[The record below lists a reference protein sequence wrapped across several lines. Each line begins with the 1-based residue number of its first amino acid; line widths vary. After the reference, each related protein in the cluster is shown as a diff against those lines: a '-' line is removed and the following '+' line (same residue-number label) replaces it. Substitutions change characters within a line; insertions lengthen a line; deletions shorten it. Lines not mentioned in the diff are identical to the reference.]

1 MGAKVQSKTHFPGSM
16 MDLNNGFCNGV
27 WDLYHDD
34 KSRMISGPGNSQHFD
49 YFLTRQATDGYAKE
63 QIRQTILKHESIFRH
78 QLQELHRLYKRQRDL
93 MNPVLPETSNL
104 GRFPSQASSSFSLVG
119 SAFSRASTSKCDV
132 SERKVIDLELPADVE
147 EKVGN
152 FHSLSTEKVFNLADL
167 NEPIQ
172 IEETDFSASVRNKNS
187 IDCFADEPQ
196 KRDSAAKRT
205 IFGVE
210 ICGRNHTPSFD
221 FLRAPTFRSSNPQ
234 SSSINPEPSLVLPWR
249 NTTSLGQNGTILHHN
264 HWLGSGSSDS
274 MRQNP
279 SSFAG
284 NLSSRLMTNSRPV
297 GFLNGIKSKDPVSD
311 NLEEICVSEKRKF
324 MDMWKNRE
332 TPAQRLSSWLVA
344 KPCLQSEEM
353 NGKETSVYPIN
364 LDSLQNHSQQ
374 FFKKAEMAE
383 GNDPRE
389 FKKVKTDDSQSFSK
403 ILGVPIIDLQNSE
416 DLVTKET
423 DYDPKVEDNG
433 GKNCISDI
441 DLNLS
446 LDEEDAPFLG
456 SVVKIATMEIDLEA
470 PAVLESETN
479 SPEMDSE
486 NGSMDDHFELDKAAA
501 EAIVSISSSKVR
513 DSCHPPQ
520 EPSAATLMWF
530 AVVITSDGFKKSSI
544 KMDQESIPEGMDDF
558 EFMTLKLRDSDES
571 YENYK
576 PTIVEEE
583 KEKEEETGS
592 FSKRTPRKGQGRR
605 GRQRKDFQK
614 DILPNIITLSR
625 REVTED
631 LQTFEEAFSSIG
643 VSWQSSLSKR
653 KAAARNGRSR
663 RQLMA
668 VDTSSKLP
676 PPPPGAVVVEQTVC
690 REVALEK
697 SLGGWGRRTR
707 RLPRQRCGN
716 AGNHHSFAL
725 KC

>member
-1 MGAKVQSKTHFPGSM
+1 MGATVQSKTHFPGSM

-34 KSRMISGPGNSQHFD
+34 RSRIVSGPVNSQHYD

-93 MNPVLPETSNL
+93 MNPAPLEAANL
-104 GRFPSQASSSFSLVG
+104 GRFLSQAPSSFSLVD
-119 SAFSRASTSKCDV
+119 SPFSRASTSRHDV

-187 IDCFADEPQ
+187 TNHFADEPQ
-196 KRDSAAKRT
+196 KRDSPAKRT
-205 IFGVE
+205 IFGVDISE
-210 ICGRNHTPSFD
+210 RNNTPSFD
-221 FLRAPTFRSSNPQ
+221 FLHAPAFRSSNPQ
-234 SSSINPEPSLVLPWR
+234 SGSINPEPPLVLPWR
-249 NTTSLGQNGTILHHN
+249 NTTSLGQNGSIFHHN
-264 HWLGSGSSDS
+264 HWPGTGSGSSDLT
-274 MRQNP
+274 RQNP
-279 SSFAG
+279 DFFGG
-284 NLSSRLMTNSRPV
+284 NLSSRLMTNSRSV
-297 GFLNGIKSKDPVSD
+297 GFSKDLVSD
-311 NLEEICVSEKRKF
+311 NREEICGEKRKF

-332 TPAQRLSSWLVA
+332 TPEQRLPPWLAA
-344 KPCLQSEEM
+344 KPCFPSEEM
-353 NGKETSVYPIN
+353 NGKETTVCHIN

-374 FFKKAEMAE
+374 FFKKADIVE

-389 FKKVKTDDSQSFSK
+389 SKKIKTDDSRSLTK
-403 ILGVPIIDLQNSE
+403 ILGVPIIDLQNSIE
-416 DLVTKET
+416 LVTKET
-423 DYDPKVEDNG
+423 DHDSKAEENG
-433 GKNCISDI
+433 GKNCISGF

-446 LDEEDAPFLG
+446 LDEEDAPFPE
-456 SVVKIATMEIDLEA
+456 SIVKIATMEIDLEA
-470 PAVLESETN
+470 PAVLESEI
-479 SPEMDSE
+479 DSE
-486 NGSMDDHFELDKAAA
+486 NGSMDAHLELDRAAA
-501 EAIVSISSSKVR
+501 EAIVSISSSTVH
-513 DSCHPPQ
+513 DSCHPPR
-520 EPSAATLMWF
+520 EPSAATLWWF
-530 AVVITSDGFKKSSI
+530 AEVITSNGFKKSSV
-544 KMDQESIPEGMDDF
+544 KTDQESVPEGMDYF
-558 EFMTLKLRDSDES
+558 EFMTLKLQDSEES

-576 PTIVEEE
+576 PTIVEE
-583 KEKEEETGS
+583 KETEEETGS
-592 FSKRTPRKGQGRR
+592 SSKRAPRKGQGRR
-605 GRQRKDFQK
+605 SRQRKDFQK
-614 DILPNIITLSR
+614 DVLPNIVSLSR

-631 LQTFEEAFSSIG
+631 LQTFEEAFSGTG

-663 RQLMA
+663 RQSVVA
-668 VDTSSKLP
+668 DTTSCKVP
-676 PPPPGAVVVEQTVC
+676 PPPPASPGAVVVEKAVC

-707 RLPRQRCGN
+707 RLPRQRCAN
-716 AGNHHSFAL
+716 AGSHHSLAL

>member
-1 MGAKVQSKTHFPGSM
+1 MGAKVQSKTYFPGSM

-34 KSRMISGPGNSQHFD
+34 KSRMISGPGNSQHYD

-93 MNPVLPETSNL
+93 MNPAPLETSNL
-104 GRFPSQASSSFSLVG
+104 GRFLSQAPSSFSLVD
-119 SAFSRASTSKCDV
+119 SAFSRASISRCDV
-132 SERKVIDLELPADVE
+132 SERKIIDLELPADVE
-147 EKVGN
+147 EKVGI
-152 FHSLSTEKVFNLADL
+152 FHSLSTERVFNLADL

-172 IEETDFSASVRNKNS
+172 IEEMDLSASVRNNNS
-187 IDCFADEPQ
+187 TDRFAAEPE
-196 KRDSAAKRT
+196 KRDSSAKRT

-210 ICGRNHTPSFD
+210 ICERNHTPSFD
-221 FLRAPTFRSSNPQ
+221 FLHAPTFRSSNPQ
-234 SSSINPEPSLVLPWR
+234 SGSINPEPSLVLPWR
-249 NTTSLGQNGTILHHN
+249 NTTSLGQNGSILHHN

-274 MRQNP
+274 TRQNP
-279 SSFAG
+279 SFFAG

-297 GFLNGIKSKDPVSD
+297 GFFNGIKSKDSVSD
-311 NLEEICVSEKRKF
+311 NLEESCVSEKRKF

-332 TPAQRLSSWLVA
+332 TPEQRLPSWLTE
-344 KPCLQSEEM
+344 KPCLPSEEM
-353 NGKETSVYPIN
+353 NGKETTVYHIN

-374 FFKKAEMAE
+374 FFKKAEMAD

-389 FKKVKTDDSQSFSK
+389 VKKVKTDDSQSFTK
-403 ILGVPIIDLQNSE
+403 ILGVPIIDLQNSK
-416 DLVTKET
+416 DLVTKAT
-423 DYDPKVEDNG
+423 DYDSKVEENG
-433 GKNCISDI
+433 GKNCISNIRNQI

-446 LDEEDAPFLG
+446 LDEEDAPFPE
-456 SVVKIATMEIDLEA
+456 SIVKIATMEIDLES
-470 PAVLESETN
+470 PAVLESETD

-486 NGSMDDHFELDKAAA
+486 NGSIDAHLELDKAAA
-501 EAIVSISSSKVR
+501 EAIISISSSKVH

-520 EPSAATLMWF
+520 ESSAATLRWF
-530 AVVITSDGFKKSSI
+530 AAVITSEDFKKSSV
-544 KMDQESIPEGMDDF
+544 KMDQESIPEGIDDF
-558 EFMTLKLRDSDES
+558 EFMTLKLRDSEES

-576 PTIVEEE
+576 PTIIEE

-605 GRQRKDFQK
+605 GRQKKDFQK
-614 DILPNIITLSR
+614 DILPNIVSLSR

-631 LQTFEEAFSSIG
+631 LQTFEEAFSGTG

-663 RQLMA
+663 RQLVA
-668 VDTSSKLP
+668 ADTSCKPLP
-676 PPPPGAVVVEQTVC
+676 PPVVVEQTVC

-716 AGNHHSFAL
+716 AGNNHSLAL

>member
-1 MGAKVQSKTHFPGSM
+1 
-16 MDLNNGFCNGV
+16 
-27 WDLYHDD
+27 
-34 KSRMISGPGNSQHFD
+34 MISGPGNNQHYD

-78 QLQELHRLYKRQRDL
+78 QLQELHRLYKRQKDL
-93 MNPVLPETSNL
+93 MNPMAPETSNF
-104 GRFPSQASSSFSLVG
+104 GRFLNQTPSSFSLVD
-119 SAFSRASTSKCDV
+119 SSFSRASTSRCVV
-132 SERKVIDLELPADVE
+132 SERKVIDLELPADAE

-152 FHSLSTEKVFNLADL
+152 FHSLSTEKVFGLADL

-172 IEETDFSASVRNKNS
+172 IEETDLSASVRNKNS
-187 IDCFADEPQ
+187 TNRFADEPQ
-196 KRDSAAKRT
+196 QRDSSVKRT

-210 ICGRNHTPSFD
+210 ICGRNDTPSFD
-221 FLRAPTFRSSNPQ
+221 FLHAPTFRSSNPQ
-234 SSSINPEPSLVLPWR
+234 SGLINPEPPLVLPWR
-249 NTTSLGQNGTILHHN
+249 NTTSCQNGSILHHN

-274 MRQNP
+274 TRQNP
-279 SSFAG
+279 SFFAG
-284 NLSSRLMTNSRPV
+284 NLSSRLMTNSRSV
-297 GFLNGIKSKDPVSD
+297 GFLNGIKSKDSASD

-332 TPAQRLSSWLVA
+332 TPEQRLPSWLTA
-344 KPCLQSEEM
+344 KPCLRSEEM
-353 NGKETSVYPIN
+353 NGKETTVHHIN

-374 FFKKAEMAE
+374 FFKKSEMAD

-389 FKKVKTDDSQSFSK
+389 FKKVKTDDSQSFTK
-403 ILGVPIIDLQNSE
+403 ILGVPIIDFQNSN

-423 DYDPKVEDNG
+423 DYDSKVEENG
-433 GKNCISDI
+433 AKNCISNIRNQI

-446 LDEEDAPFLG
+446 LDEEDAPFPE
-456 SVVKIATMEIDLEA
+456 SIVKIATMEIDLEA
-470 PAVLESETN
+470 PAVLESETD
-479 SPEMDSE
+479 SREMDSE
-486 NGSMDDHFELDKAAA
+486 NDSTDAHFELDKAAA
-501 EAIVSISSSKVR
+501 EAIISISSSKVQ
-513 DSCHPPQ
+513 DSFDPPQ
-520 EPSAATLMWF
+520 EPSAATLWWF
-530 AVVITSDGFKKSSI
+530 AEVITSNGFKKRSV
-544 KMDQESIPEGMDDF
+544 KVDQETIPEGMDDF
-558 EFMTLKLRDSDES
+558 EFMTLKLQDSEES

-583 KEKEEETGS
+583 KEKEEEMGSGS

-614 DILPNIITLSR
+614 DVLPNIVSLSR

-631 LQTFEEAFSSIG
+631 LQTFEEAFSSTG

-663 RQLMA
+663 RQSVA
-668 VDTSSKLP
+668 ADTSCKPLP
-676 PPPPGAVVVEQTVC
+676 PPAVVEQTVC

-697 SLGGWGRRTR
+697 TLGGWGRRTR

-716 AGNHHSFAL
+716 AGNHHSSLAL